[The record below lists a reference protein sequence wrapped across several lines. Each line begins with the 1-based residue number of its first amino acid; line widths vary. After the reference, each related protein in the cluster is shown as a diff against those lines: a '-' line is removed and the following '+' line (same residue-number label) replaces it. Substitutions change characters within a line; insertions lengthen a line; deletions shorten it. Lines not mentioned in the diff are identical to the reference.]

1 MAAKA
6 KEKPENIKPGEGEIK
21 FKCRVCGKEQS
32 IREMR
37 TVTRFIP
44 VLIVCQSCARTLR

>member
-6 KEKPENIKPGEGEIK
+6 KEKAESGKSGDKEIK
-21 FKCRVCGKEQS
+21 FKCRVCGLEKPIQD
-32 IREMR
+32 MR

-44 VLIVCQSCARTLR
+44 VLVVCEKCARTLR